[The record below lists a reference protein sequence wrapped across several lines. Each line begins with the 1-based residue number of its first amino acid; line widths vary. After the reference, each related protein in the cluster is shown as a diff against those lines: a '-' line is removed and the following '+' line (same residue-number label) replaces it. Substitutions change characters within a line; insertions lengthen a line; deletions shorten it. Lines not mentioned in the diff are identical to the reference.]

1 MRILLVEDDEDLGD
15 GVREGLVQE
24 RFTVDWVRDGREA
37 MAALDAENYSLMILD
52 LGLPRISGIE
62 ILKLIRN
69 HGNEIP
75 VIILTARDTVAD
87 RIQGLDCGA
96 DDYVIKPFDLDELAA
111 RIRALMR
118 RKMGRAEP
126 MLVHGNIVLDPAAH
140 KVTLDGE
147 TVNLSPREF
156 AVLRELLENT
166 GIVLS
171 RDRLEQSL
179 YGWNEEVESNALEVH
194 IHHLRKKLGAKLI
207 KTIRGVGYVIQKD

>member
-1 MRILLVEDDEDLGD
+1 MRILLVEDDETLGD
-15 GVREGLVQE
+15 GVRVGLVQE
-24 RFTVDWVRDGREA
+24 RFTVDWVKDGKEA
-37 MAALDAENYSLMILD
+37 LAALEAESYGLMILD
-52 LGLPRISGIE
+52 LGLPRLSGIE
-62 ILKLIRN
+62 LLKLIRSR
-69 HGNEIP
+69 GMEIP

-87 RIQGLDCGA
+87 RILGLDCGA

-111 RIRALMR
+111 RIRALTR

-126 MLVHGNIVLDPAAH
+126 LLVHGNIVLDPAAH
-140 KVTLDGE
+140 KVTLADE
-147 TVNLSPREF
+147 AVNLSPREF
-156 AVLRELLENT
+156 AVLRELLENA

-194 IHHLRKKLGAKLI
+194 IHHLRRKLGAKLI

>member
-1 MRILLVEDDEDLGD
+1 MRILLVEDDEALGD
-15 GVREGLVQE
+15 GVRVGLVQE
-24 RFTVDWVRDGREA
+24 RFTVDWVKDGKEA
-37 MAALDAENYSLMILD
+37 LAALEAEDYGLMILD
-52 LGLPRISGIE
+52 LGLPRLSGIE
-62 ILKLIRN
+62 LLKLIRSRSMA
-69 HGNEIP
+69 IP

-87 RIQGLDCGA
+87 RILGLDCGA

-111 RIRALMR
+111 RIRALTR

-126 MLVHGNIVLDPAAH
+126 LLVHGNIVLNPAAH

-147 TVNLSPREF
+147 EVSLSPREF
-156 AVLRELLENT
+156 AVLRELLENSD
-166 GIVLS
+166 IVLS

-194 IHHLRKKLGAKLI
+194 IHHLRRKLGSSLI

>member
-1 MRILLVEDDEDLGD
+1 MRILLVEDDEALGD
-15 GVREGLVQE
+15 GVRVGLAQE
-24 RFTVDWVRDGREA
+24 RFTVDWVRDGKEA
-37 MAALDAENYSLMILD
+37 LVALEADNYGLMILD
-52 LGLPRISGIE
+52 LGLPRLSGIE
-62 ILKLIRN
+62 LLKLIR
-69 HGNEIP
+69 GRGMVLP

-87 RIQGLDCGA
+87 RILGLDCGA

-111 RIRALMR
+111 RIRALTR
-118 RKMGRAEP
+118 RKLGRAEP
-126 MLVHGNIVLDPAAH
+126 LLAHGNIVLDPAAH

-147 TVNLSPREF
+147 AVNLSPREF
-156 AVLRELLENT
+156 AVLRELLENI

-207 KTIRGVGYVIQKD
+207 QTIRGVGYVIQKD

>member
-1 MRILLVEDDEDLGD
+1 MRILLVEDDEALGD

-24 RFTVDWVRDGREA
+24 RFTVDWVKDGKEA
-37 MAALDAENYSLMILD
+37 LSALETEGYGLMILD
-52 LGLPRISGIE
+52 LGLPRLSGIDL
-62 ILKLIRN
+62 LKLIRSR
-69 HGNEIP
+69 GMALP

-87 RIQGLDCGA
+87 RILGLDCGA
-96 DDYVIKPFDLDELAA
+96 DDYVVKPFDLDELAA
-111 RIRALMR
+111 RIRALTR

-126 MLVHGNIVLDPAAH
+126 LLVHENITLDPAAH

-147 TVNLSPREF
+147 EVALSPREF
-156 AVLRELLENT
+156 AVLRELLENS

-194 IHHLRKKLGAKLI
+194 IHHLRRKLGAKLI

>member
-1 MRILLVEDDEDLGD
+1 
-15 GVREGLVQE
+15 
-24 RFTVDWVRDGREA
+24 
-37 MAALDAENYSLMILD
+37 MAL
-52 LGLPRISGIE
+52 
-62 ILKLIRN
+62 
-69 HGNEIP
+69 P

-87 RIQGLDCGA
+87 RILGLDCGA
-96 DDYVIKPFDLDELAA
+96 DDYVVKPFDLDELAA
-111 RIRALMR
+111 RIRALTR

-126 MLVHGNIVLDPAAH
+126 LLVHENIMLDPAAH

-147 TVNLSPREF
+147 EVALSPREF
-156 AVLRELLENT
+156 AVLRELLENS

-194 IHHLRKKLGAKLI
+194 IHHLRRKLGAKLI

>member
-1 MRILLVEDDEDLGD
+1 MRILLVEDDEALGD
-15 GVREGLVQE
+15 GVRVGLAQE
-24 RFTVDWVRDGREA
+24 RFTVDWVKDGKEA
-37 MAALDAENYSLMILD
+37 LAALEAEEYGMMILD
-52 LGLPRISGIE
+52 LGLPRLSGIDL
-62 ILKLIRN
+62 LKLIR
-69 HGNEIP
+69 GRGMDLP

-87 RIQGLDCGA
+87 KISGLDCGA

-111 RIRALMR
+111 RIRALTR

-126 MLVHGNIVLDPAAH
+126 LLAHDNIVLDPAAH

-147 TVNLSPREF
+147 EVALSPREF
-156 AVLRELLENT
+156 AVLRELLENA
-166 GIVLS
+166 GVVLS

-194 IHHLRKKLGAKLI
+194 IHHLRRKLGAKLI

>member
-126 MLVHGNIVLDPAAH
+126 MLVHENIVLDPAAH

-147 TVNLSPREF
+147 AVNLSPREF

>member
-1 MRILLVEDDEDLGD
+1 MRILLVEDDEALGD
-15 GVREGLVQE
+15 GVRVGLAQE
-24 RFTVDWVRDGREA
+24 RFTVDWVKDGKEA
-37 MAALDAENYSLMILD
+37 LAALEAEEYGMMILD
-52 LGLPRISGIE
+52 LGLPRLSGIDL
-62 ILKLIRN
+62 LKLIR
-69 HGNEIP
+69 GRGMDLP

-87 RIQGLDCGA
+87 KISGLDCGA

-111 RIRALMR
+111 RIRALTR

-126 MLVHGNIVLDPAAH
+126 LLVHGNIVLDPAAH

-147 TVNLSPREF
+147 EIALSPREF
-156 AVLRELLENT
+156 AVLRELLENA
-166 GIVLS
+166 GVVLS

-194 IHHLRKKLGAKLI
+194 IHHLRRKLGPKLI

>member
-1 MRILLVEDDEDLGD
+1 MRILLVEDDEALGD
-15 GVREGLVQE
+15 GVRVGLAQE
-24 RFTVDWVRDGREA
+24 RFTVDWVRDGKEA
-37 MAALDAENYSLMILD
+37 LAALEAESYALMILD
-52 LGLPRISGIE
+52 LGLPRLSGIE
-62 ILKLIRN
+62 LLKLIRSR
-69 HGNEIP
+69 GLALP

-87 RIQGLDCGA
+87 RILGLDCGA

-111 RIRALMR
+111 RIRALTR

-126 MLVHGNIVLDPAAH
+126 LLVHGNIVLDPAAH

-147 TVNLSPREF
+147 VANLSPREF
-156 AVLRELLENT
+156 AVLRELLENS

-194 IHHLRKKLGAKLI
+194 IHHLRRKLGAKLI